1 MKTRSAFCLALAILL
16 LLPLFACS
24 PQGEN
29 EPKQAVSDILLEAY
43 TLPEAEA
50 VELLGGPEKIR
61 EERGGF
67 ITYRSTA
74 TWCGIEMDTEYV
86 FKHGTPYVF
95 QAEKTYDVSEDT
107 ETLAR
112 ECVALFKEQLGNPSA
127 CEFLTPEMDGATSF
141 GTYIED
147 GKEKEVE
154 DQGFATVFSDEPS
167 GHPLS
172 FRFVFPSDDESMD
185 RVFLQCAFARS
196 AEDPEQVTFTF
207 QTIPDITNPAYHG

>member
-61 EERGGF
+61 EEGSNIIYRG
-67 ITYRSTA
+67 SS
-74 TWCGIEMDTEYV
+74 TWCGIEMETEYI

-112 ECVALFKEQLGNPSA
+112 ECVALFKEQLGNPNA
-127 CEFLTPEMDGATSF
+127 
-141 GTYIED
+141 
-147 GKEKEVE
+147 
-154 DQGFATVFSDEPS
+154 
-167 GHPLS
+167 
-172 FRFVFPSDDESMD
+172 
-185 RVFLQCAFARS
+185 
-196 AEDPEQVTFTF
+196 
-207 QTIPDITNPAYHG
+207 